1 MSAVAERRGTKRS
14 PISAHHQTS
23 LGPWVPVATMLRV
36 IEEAVAEYGVG
47 LFSELAGVDQRLVWR
62 LQNESTE
69 SSMVSFKVADRLI
82 TNGVGDSSL
91 WHSDPELAA
100 IYKSAVMNAARR
112 SR

>member
-1 MSAVAERRGTKRS
+1 MTAVAERQGTKRN

-36 IEEAVAEYGVG
+36 IEEAVAEHGVTR
-47 LFSELAGVDQRLVWR
+47 FSELAGVSPRLVWR
-62 LQNESTE
+62 LKNESAE

-82 TNGVGDSSL
+82 TNGVGNSSL

-100 IYKSAVMNAARR
+100 IYKSAVR
-112 SR
+112 S